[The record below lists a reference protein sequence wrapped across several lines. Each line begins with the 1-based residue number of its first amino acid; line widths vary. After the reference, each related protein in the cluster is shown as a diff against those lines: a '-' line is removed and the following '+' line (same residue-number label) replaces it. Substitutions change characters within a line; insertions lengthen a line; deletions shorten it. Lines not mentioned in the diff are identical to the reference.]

1 MRLAGGVGSVGK
13 KEKNVEIQ
21 CMSIGG
27 LPEGWVISTLGEIST
42 KPQYG
47 WTTKANHESGKVK
60 LLRTTDITSGK
71 IDWRT
76 VPYCTKEPD
85 DLKKYLLKA
94 GDIVISRAGSV
105 GVSYLLTDTDNAV
118 FASYLIRFRPNEPVD
133 KKYVYYYL
141 KSPDYWKA
149 IGKSTLGIAVPNV
162 NATKLAKVKI
172 PIAPENEQKRIV
184 AEIEKQFSRLD
195 EAVDNLKRVKAN
207 LKRYKASV
215 LKTAVEGKLTE
226 EWRDKNKAEVIPEN
240 IFDIVSRKRI
250 VNYNKLCEQAKK
262 AGKPKPKKPT
272 NVASKFSVNEDVLNT
287 MSSIPR
293 KWQYV
298 HIAFIT
304 DDEPDS
310 IVDGPFGSSIN
321 VKKDYIEYGIPV
333 IRINNIAPFKF
344 INDNLKYLRKEKFVK
359 LKRHNIMPGD
369 ILFGKVGTIG
379 NSCIYPNSMQEGML
393 STTGSCRIRVD
404 EGLYHKSFLCLVLN
418 AYKPIF
424 NRIASSAVQAFLN
437 MQTIKN
443 FPIPLL
449 SLNEQ
454 EAIMK
459 HVDVLLSVAER
470 IEIQV
475 DKGLIRAERLR
486 QSILK
491 KAFSGELVPQ
501 DAGDEP
507 IEELL
512 NHILLKQDK
521 AGKKVVEK
529 SE

>member
-1 MRLAGGVGSVGK
+1 VRLAGGVGSVGK

-141 KSPDYWKA
+141 KSPDYWKT

-215 LKTAVEGKLTE
+215 LKAAVEGKLTE
-226 EWRDKNKAEVIPEN
+226 EWRAAHPDVEPAEKLLERILAER
-240 IFDIVSRKRI
+240 RKRWEEAE
-250 VNYNKLCEQAKK
+250 LAKIRAK
-262 AGKPKPKKPT
+262 GKEPKDDKWKKKYKEPKPLT
-272 NVASKFSVNEDVLNT
+272 NLISLPELPYGWKWVSVDQIGTIGEQPVLT
-287 MSSIPR
+287 
-293 KWQYV
+293 
-298 HIAFIT
+298 
-304 DDEPDS
+304 
-310 IVDGPFGSSIN
+310 GPFGSNLGKSDFQN
-321 VKKDYIEYGIPV
+321 SGIPV
-333 IRINNIAPFKF
+333 LTIGC
-344 INDNLKYLRKEKFVK
+344 LKEEGLTLKKAVYVSPVK
-359 LKRHNIMPGD
+359 ADELKRYRLKKGDLLFSRMAAVGRAGYVTQDYEGAIINYHIMR
-369 ILFGKVGTIG
+369 LR
-379 NSCIYPNSMQEGML
+379 L
-393 STTGSCRIRVD
+393 SIDVIEPVYFVSYVRGAQSVIDYVREVNHGATRDGINTD
-404 EGLYHKSFLCLVLN
+404 
-418 AYKPIF
+418 
-424 NRIASSAVQAFLN
+424 Q
-437 MQTIKN
+437 
-443 FPIPLL
+443 LL
-449 SLNEQ
+449 SLPVALPPIEEQ
-454 EAIMK
+454 KKIIQEI
-459 HVDVLLSVAER
+459 DSLLSIIQKAENAVNINQR
-470 IEIQV
+470 RS
-475 DKGLIRAERLR
+475 LRLR

-491 KAFSGELVPQ
+491 KAFSGKLV
-501 DAGDEP
+501 A
-507 IEELL
+507 
-512 NHILLKQDK
+512 
-521 AGKKVVEK
+521 
-529 SE
+529 